1 MFKKIVLIL
10 SILIGHASADL
21 KEIDLSSGAS
31 INTSIYSSEG
41 ETLFLYLPSERGFGK
56 GHIPTVQKLNFYDID
71 VWIADLHESYMIS
84 RTQSSIDK
92 FEVKDIVELVE
103 IAQRKGFKNLFFV
116 SFGRGA
122 QLALKTAYEFQKQ
135 NPESQFIKGHIFH
148 SPHLIYGK
156 PGLGEKAEYVDI
168 ASVSNLP
175 VYMILAEKST
185 KYFRSDEI
193 RQTLEEG
200 GSQVFVQKFKGVS
213 GGFHMRDESDLQKI
227 DLVAKD
233 KLPQAYQNAMMLM
246 KGSNTTKIKE
256 LKAKSEKKSK
266 LLGEPTL
273 KKYSGKQNFAS
284 LILKDMNDKEINLQ
298 DYKGKTILLN
308 FWASWCKP
316 CVKEIP
322 SMVRLQ
328 KILGDKEFS
337 ILTVNIGETKEQI
350 LDFKKKVPFD
360 LPILLDTNGGAVK
373 DWGVYA
379 FPSNFIFDKDLNI
392 HFTYRGALEWD
403 EKNVVKSIQSIM

>member
-1 MFKKIVLIL
+1 
-10 SILIGHASADL
+10 
-21 KEIDLSSGAS
+21 
-31 INTSIYSSEG
+31 
-41 ETLFLYLPSERGFGK
+41 
-56 GHIPTVQKLNFYDID
+56 
-71 VWIADLHESYMIS
+71 MI
-84 RTQSSIDK
+84 
-92 FEVKDIVELVE
+92 
-103 IAQRKGFKNLFFV
+103 
-116 SFGRGA
+116 
-122 QLALKTAYEFQKQ
+122 
-135 NPESQFIKGHIFH
+135 
-148 SPHLIYGK
+148 
-156 PGLGEKAEYVDI
+156 
-168 ASVSNLP
+168 
-175 VYMILAEKST
+175 
-185 KYFRSDEI
+185 
-193 RQTLEEG
+193 
-200 GSQVFVQKFKGVS
+200 
-213 GGFHMRDESDLQKI
+213 
-227 DLVAKD
+227 
-233 KLPQAYQNAMMLM
+233 LM
-246 KGSNTTKIKE
+246 KGSNIAKIKE

-273 KKYSGKQNFAS
+273 KEYSGKQNFAS

-337 ILTVNIGETKEQI
+337 ILTVNIGETKQQI

-403 EKNVVKSIQSIM
+403 EKNVVKSIQKIM